1 MKDLKW
7 TDECAL
13 GIPAI
18 DLQHKRIFDC
28 LLRVAHGAADD
39 DRLRAEAEIIKLLNL
54 LQEHFSLEESMMQ
67 KLRYPDLEHHIEE
80 HRQFH
85 SDVHHLAQTSLMRK
99 AGVSREA
106 IKVAHAWLTEHIMI
120 GDKHYFDFFSNP
132 IQHKSR
138 DKKNVAKWSTFRRAS
153 R

>member
-1 MKDLKW
+1 MKDLEWK
-7 TDECAL
+7 DKYVL

-28 LLRVAHGAADD
+28 ILKVAHGATDD
-39 DRLRAEAEIIKLLNL
+39 DRLLAEAQIMKLLRL
-54 LQEHFSLEESMMQ
+54 LEEHFLLEERMMQ
-67 KLRYPDLEHHIEE
+67 ELRYPDLEHHIEE

-85 SDVHHLAQTSLMRK
+85 SDVHHLAQISLMRK
-99 AGVSREA
+99 AGVAREA

-120 GDKHYFDFFSNP
+120 SDKHYFDFLSNP
-132 IQHKSR
+132 IRHKRR
-138 DKKNVAKWSTFRRAS
+138 DKKIVAKWSTFRRAS

>member
-1 MKDLKW
+1 MKNLEWK
-7 TDECAL
+7 DEYSL

-28 LLRVAHGAADD
+28 LLRIAHGQSDD
-39 DRLRAEAEIIKLLNL
+39 DRLRAEAEIIKLLRL

-67 KLRYPDLEHHIEE
+67 KLHYPDVELHIEE

-99 AGVSREA
+99 GGVPREA
-106 IKVAHAWLTEHIMI
+106 INLAHKWLTEHLTVS
-120 GDKHYFDFFSNP
+120 DRHYLEFFANRP
-132 IQHKSR
+132 QKR
-138 DKKNVAKWSTFRRAS
+138 RRKKEVAK
-153 R
+153 